1 MAQEEEFAFIS
12 DVHSNLEAL
21 TAVLDDIAGMSV
33 FCLGDTVGYGASPNE
48 VVELLVKRR
57 ATMIMGNH
65 DQAALSASPADFN
78 ARAAVAVMWNSRQL
92 TDENRHFLQSLPR
105 ERMLELAGVPV
116 YMTHGSPDDNLGEY
130 VYPVTHS
137 DMFDYYLTK
146 LGVKVIAL
154 GHTHLPF
161 SVEDRVGIVF
171 NPGSVGQ
178 PRDGD
183 PRASY
188 AVLTIS
194 HGKATVEHRRKE
206 YDIEA
211 SAKKILDAGLPRSLA
226 ERLFVGD

>member
-1 MAQEEEFAFIS
+1 MAQKEEFAFIS

-21 TAVLDDIAGMSV
+21 SVVLDDIGGLSI

-48 VVELLVKRR
+48 VIELLVRRR
-57 ATMIMGNH
+57 ATMIIGNH
-65 DQAALSASPADFN
+65 DRAALSASPATFN
-78 ARAAVAVMWNSRQL
+78 ARAAVAVMWNSKQL
-92 TDENRHFLQSLPR
+92 TDENRQFLQGLPR
-105 ERMLELAGVPV
+105 ERKLELAGVPL

-137 DMFDYYLTK
+137 DMFDHYLRK

-161 SVEDRVGIVF
+161 SAVDREGIVF

-188 AVLTIS
+188 AVLTVS
-194 HGKATVEHRRKE
+194 DGRATVEHRRKD

-211 SAKKILDAGLPRSLA
+211 SAKKIIEAGLPRSLA
-226 ERLFVGD
+226 ERLFIGQ

>member
-1 MAQEEEFAFIS
+1 MTREEEFAFIS

-21 TAVLDDIAGMSV
+21 TAVLDDIGGLSI

-48 VVELLVKRR
+48 VIELLVQRR

-65 DQAALSASPADFN
+65 DRAALSASPTAFN

-92 TDENRHFLQSLPR
+92 TDENRQFLQSLPR
-105 ERMLELAGVPV
+105 ERKLVLSDVPV

-137 DMFDYYLTK
+137 DMFDHYLRK
-146 LGVKVIAL
+146 LEVKVIAL

-161 SVEDRVGIVF
+161 SVADREGIVF

-188 AVLTIS
+188 AILTIRD
-194 HGKATVEHRRKE
+194 GKATVEHHRKG

-211 SAKKILDAGLPRSLA
+211 SAKKIIEAGLPRSLA
-226 ERLFVGD
+226 ERLFVGE